1 MYQTTIL
8 KGRVEHQKIAQISVV
23 LMNDQSWI
31 KRTGEEHKQLSRM
44 LQLAKT
50 AIERKEIEKE
60 HGARYSELFRLPYF
74 DPIRFH
80 CVDPMH
86 NLVLGTAK
94 KTIASWIETGII
106 TEIDDRMS
114 RFKLPSDMTRIPNG
128 ISK

>member
-1 MYQTTIL
+1 MYVTTIL

-60 HGARYSELFRLPYF
+60 HGCKIQR
-74 DPIRFH
+74 
-80 CVDPMH
+80 
-86 NLVLGTAK
+86 
-94 KTIASWIETGII
+94 TISPTLL
-106 TEIDDRMS
+106 RS
-114 RFKLPSDMTRIPNG
+114 HL
-128 ISK
+128 ISLC